1 MDVILVDG
9 DKLCDIF
16 ELSIL
21 HGKTLGIGHRDKNVC
36 LCAGKGLVEIIGKPS
51 ALRDVHI
58 PDDLIMV
65 CKDND
70 PDALLAD
77 MKRPLSL
84 YFHALFP
91 LSVFHQTL

>member
-9 DKLCDIF
+9 DKLCNIF

-21 HGKTLGIGHRDKNVC
+21 HGKTLGIGHRDEDVC

-58 PDDLIMV
+58 SDDFIVV
-65 CKDND
+65 CEDND
-70 PDALLAD
+70 LDALLVD
-77 MKRPLSL
+77 M
-84 YFHALFP
+84 
-91 LSVFHQTL
+91 